1 LNNNIDKEFGLSS
14 WAINNS
20 TTMYVVMTLILV
32 LGISSY
38 FNMPREDYPE
48 IKENLVFITSIYPG
62 NTSEDLEKLITEPL
76 EDKLKSINNI
86 DKITSSSQEN
96 FSIIIIEFNDKIGFT
111 EAKLKVKDEIDAAV
125 SSEDWPM
132 FNNVK
137 VDPNVFNLTFTEEMP
152 ILNINISGD
161 YTSEKLKQYSELIQ
175 NDIEDLPEIKK
186 AKIRGALD
194 REVEIAVDIYKM
206 MAAKVSFYDII
217 NSIQDGNISI
227 SAGNIK
233 GNGKRK
239 TIRILGEINS
249 PIELESFVV
258 KSNYNNSVFLKDI
271 ASVSFK
277 EKEVTTFAR
286 ENGEAVVMLDV
297 KKRSGENT
305 IAAAEKIQKIVK
317 DYKANVFPKNLKIS
331 ITNDQSELTKNQV
344 TDLVNSIIF
353 GIVLVVTVL
362 LFFLGFRNALFV
374 GFAIP
379 MSMFMSLT
387 ILDNLGYSL
396 NTMILFGLIM
406 GLGML
411 VDNGIVVV
419 ENVYRLMEKEGM
431 SRIEATKKGI
441 SEIAFPIIISTA
453 TTIAAFI
460 PLGLWPG
467 RIGKFMIFFPI
478 TLSVVLGSSLFVAIF
493 LNSVLVSKMMK
504 IEDTNM
510 PLKRLIRITSIL
522 AVSGVLFLISGLLI
536 ANNETAEF
544 CRFFGSIQIFIS
556 VNFWI
561 YRLVLRKIANNFQL
575 QFLPIID
582 NFYEKILKKILIG
595 KRPYLI
601 VFVSLILL
609 IFSFMS
615 FGGSVES
622 QRTSIEFFPDED
634 PRQVIVY
641 IQYPEGTDISK
652 TNAIAKEIE
661 KDISKIINSKKY
673 LDDSNYN
680 FMVQNTIS
688 QVGEG
693 SENPEFELGSL
704 SEMPNRAKITISF
717 RDFKYRRGISSSD
730 VRKEIQVALI
740 DKYPGVSISVEKN
753 QSGPPVGYPINIS
766 ITGEDYTQLI
776 EKAEKITE
784 FINTKNILG
793 IEELKIDVNK
803 SRTINLVHI
812 DREKAGELG
821 LSAGQIGQQLRTS
834 LFGTKAGIYK
844 ENGEEY
850 DINVRFNKKDRYS
863 ENALYDQNLIF
874 RDPSNGLIK
883 EIPISAVT
891 YTSLSRTFSEI
902 KHKNF
907 NRIVNIYSGLSS
919 GYTDAGAVVSQI
931 ENAMTNFPEDLIG
944 INIDYTGQIEEENKN
959 QRFLLKAFFIGLLLI
974 FLLLIYQ
981 FNSISRPAIIM
992 IAIILSLIGVFG
1004 YLALTGNSF
1013 VILMTMLGIIALSGI
1028 VVNNGVVLLDYCDI
1042 LITRKQMDSAN
1053 KDKQLIQIKFESII
1067 QSCKSR
1073 LRPVLLTAITTML
1086 SLMPLSIGF
1095 NINFYTL
1102 FSNFNP
1108 NIWWGGDNFFFWG
1121 PLATTVISGLFVAT
1135 FLTLFVVPSL
1145 FFMIEKFKLWIG
1157 IRYR

>member
-1 LNNNIDKEFGLSS
+1 MNNNIEKEFGPSS

-20 TTMYVVMTLILV
+20 TTMYVVMALILI

-48 IKENLVFITSIYPG
+48 IKENLVFVTSIYPG

-137 VDPNVFNLTFTEEMP
+137 VDPSVFNLTFTEEMP

-161 YTSEKLKQYSELIQ
+161 YTSEKLKQYSELLQ
-175 NDIEDLPEIKK
+175 NDIENLPEIKK
-186 AKIRGALD
+186 AEIRGALD

-206 MAAKVSFYDII
+206 MAAKISFYDII
-217 NSIQDGNISI
+217 NSIQNGNISI

-239 TIRILGEINS
+239 TLRILGEINS
-249 PIELESFVV
+249 PIELEGFVV
-258 KSNYNNSVFLKDI
+258 KSNYNNSVFLKDV

-277 EKEVTTFAR
+277 EKEVTTYAR
-286 ENGEAVVMLDV
+286 ENGQAVVMLDV

-305 IAAAEKIQKIVK
+305 IQAAEKIQKIVES
-317 DYKANVFPKNLKIS
+317 YKTNVFPKNLKIS

-353 GIVLVVTVL
+353 GVVLVVSIL
-362 LFFLGFRNALFV
+362 LFFLGFKNALFV

-431 SRIEATKKGI
+431 SRKEATKKGI

-522 AVSGVLFLISGLLI
+522 AISGVLFLIPGLLI

-544 CRFFGSIQIFIS
+544 CRFLGSVQIFIS

-561 YRLVLRKIANNFQL
+561 YRLFLRKMANNFQL
-575 QFLPIID
+575 KFLPIID
-582 NFYEKILKKILIG
+582 NLYEKILNKILIG

-609 IFSFMS
+609 VFSFMS

-622 QRTSIEFFPDED
+622 QRTSIEFFPNED

-680 FMVQNTIS
+680 FMIQNTIS

-704 SEMPNRAKITISF
+704 SEMPNRAKITTSF

-730 VRKEIQVALI
+730 VRKEIQVALK

-803 SRTINLVHI
+803 SRTINLVHV

-821 LSAGQIGQQLRTS
+821 VSAGQIGQQLRTS

-844 ENGEEY
+844 ENGEDY
-850 DINVRFNKKDRYS
+850 DINVRFNKNDRYS

-919 GYTDAGAVVSQI
+919 GFTDAGAVVSQI
-931 ENAMTNFPEDLIG
+931 ENAMTSFPEDLDG
-944 INIDYTGQIEEENKN
+944 INIDYTGQLEEENKN
-959 QRFLLKAFFIGLLLI
+959 QEFLLNAFFIGLLLI

-981 FNSISRPAIIM
+981 FNAISRPAIIM
-992 IAIILSLIGVFG
+992 ISIILSL
-1004 YLALTGNSF
+1004 
-1013 VILMTMLGIIALSGI
+1013 
-1028 VVNNGVVLLDYCDI
+1028 
-1042 LITRKQMDSAN
+1042 K
-1053 KDKQLIQIKFESII
+1053 
-1067 QSCKSR
+1067 
-1073 LRPVLLTAITTML
+1073 
-1086 SLMPLSIGF
+1086 
-1095 NINFYTL
+1095 
-1102 FSNFNP
+1102 
-1108 NIWWGGDNFFFWG
+1108 
-1121 PLATTVISGLFVAT
+1121 
-1135 FLTLFVVPSL
+1135 
-1145 FFMIEKFKLWIG
+1145 
-1157 IRYR
+1157 